1 MEKVDTKE
9 ALKNMKFGVE
19 EQKEYIKYLIKHLK
33 EGNKEY
39 HDEILIQLLCTI
51 DQKLGN
57 EYFKTLRNLKN
68 E

>member
-39 HDEILIQLLCTI
+39 HDEILIQLLGTI
-51 DQKLGN
+51 DQELGN
-57 EYFKTLRNLKN
+57 EYFKTLRSLRN